1 MKSNIA
7 EVGFRMYKL
16 KDLTDMKKNETTGS
30 ATLKGATGNGVKTPN
45 NGQTVK
51 DFVMGMLVVVRMEI
65 EVRKKSLNVTD
76 AQLAE
81 MVLARIEEDNRT
93 FSDEKEE
100 RMYYGAVTREVVWN
114 YANATEAE
122 HIINR
127 LKSGDQL
134 FAQKFF
140 YGTNNSG
147 CNISRFRSKICA
159 HIKQAYH
166 YEVSVEEFGNIVYT
180 HLWDNGTWSVLD
192 NYAKKSSFF
201 CWLEQVSRHEV
212 MRELEDMKII
222 NMSRERTSGN
232 TRLLGTSISP
242 DIWELIITDLMP
254 EGLYKNLLMS
264 SYVER
269 KNEKKMTTDFELE
282 EEALRSEIKKAE
294 MALKNKLI
302 RGDNYYYGEL
312 VLRDKTS
319 RNVEVS
325 EEFIKEFVKWQEEKS
340 FASPLADVFG
350 VNLDKEEI
358 NDKVVDFLYRFSE
371 KLQWSDEDKLIWRLR
386 FIESNAPVDV
396 AERCGRARA
405 WLDTRY
411 SRLNKKFNAAIREWW
426 KNNA

>member
-1 MKSNIA
+1 
-7 EVGFRMYKL
+7 
-16 KDLTDMKKNETTGS
+16 MKKNETTGS
-30 ATLKGATGNGVKTPN
+30 ATFKGATGNGVKTPGI
-45 NGQTVK
+45 GQAVK
-51 DFVMGMLVVVRMEI
+51 DFIMGLLVVVRMEI
-65 EVRKKSLNVTD
+65 EDRKKSLDVTD
-76 AQLAE
+76 EQLAE
-81 MVLARIEEDNRT
+81 MVLARIEEDKLT

-100 RMYYGAVTREVVWN
+100 RKYYGVVTRKVVWN

-122 HIINR
+122 RIINR

-140 YGTNNSG
+140 YGKNNNE
-147 CNISRFRSKICA
+147 CNISRFRSKIIA
-159 HIKQAYH
+159 QIKQTYH

-212 MRELEDMKII
+212 MRVLEDMKVI
-222 NMSRERTSGN
+222 NVSRERTSGN

-242 DIWELIITDLMP
+242 DVWELIITDLMP
-254 EGLYKNLLMS
+254 EGMYKNLLMA

-269 KNEKKMTTDFELE
+269 KNEKKMAKDFKLE
-282 EEALRSEIKKAE
+282 AESLRSEIKKAE
-294 MALKNKLI
+294 MALKDKLI
-302 RGDNYYYGEL
+302 RGDSYYEEL
-312 VLRDKTS
+312 VLRDKTP

-325 EEFIKEFVKWQEEKS
+325 EEFIKEFVKWQEGKS
-340 FASPLADVFG
+340 DASPLADVFG
-350 VNLDKEEI
+350 INLDKEEI

-386 FIESNAPVDV
+386 FIENTAPVEV

-411 SRLNKKFNAAIREWW
+411 SRLNKKFNTAIREWW

>member
-1 MKSNIA
+1 
-7 EVGFRMYKL
+7 
-16 KDLTDMKKNETTGS
+16 MKKNETTGS
-30 ATLKGATGNGVKTPN
+30 ATLKGATGNGVNTPGI
-45 NGQTVK
+45 GQVVK
-51 DFVMGMLVVVRMEI
+51 DFIMGLLVVVRMEI
-65 EVRKKSLNVTD
+65 EDRKKSLDVTD
-76 AQLAE
+76 EQLAE
-81 MVLARIEEDNRT
+81 MVLIRIEEDKLT

-100 RMYYGAVTREVVWN
+100 RKYYGVVTREVVWN

-122 HIINR
+122 RIINR

-140 YGTNNSG
+140 YGKNNNE
-147 CNISRFRSKICA
+147 CNISRFRSKIIA
-159 HIKQAYH
+159 QIKQTYH

-212 MRELEDMKII
+212 MRVLEDMKVI
-222 NMSRERTSGN
+222 NVSRERTSGN

-242 DIWELIITDLMP
+242 DVWELIITDLMP
-254 EGLYKNLLMS
+254 EGMYKNLLMA

-269 KNEKKMTTDFELE
+269 KNEKKMAKDFKLE
-282 EEALRSEIKKAE
+282 AESLRSEIKKAE
-294 MALKNKLI
+294 MALKDKLI
-302 RGDNYYYGEL
+302 RGDSYYEEL
-312 VLRDKTS
+312 VLRDKTP

-325 EEFIKEFVKWQEEKS
+325 EEFIKEFVKWQEGKS
-340 FASPLADVFG
+340 DASPLADVFG

-386 FIESNAPVDV
+386 FIENTAPVEV

>member
-1 MKSNIA
+1 
-7 EVGFRMYKL
+7 
-16 KDLTDMKKNETTGS
+16 MKKNETTGS
-30 ATLKGATGNGVKTPN
+30 AILKGAIGNGVKTPGI
-45 NGQTVK
+45 GQAVK
-51 DFVMGMLVVVRMEI
+51 EFIMGLLVVVRIEI
-65 EVRKKSLNVTD
+65 EDRKKSLDVTD
-76 AQLAE
+76 EQLAE
-81 MVLARIEEDNRT
+81 MVLTRIEEEKLT

-100 RMYYGAVTREVVWN
+100 RKYYGVVTRKVVWN

-122 HIINR
+122 RIINR

-140 YGTNNSG
+140 YGKNNNE
-147 CNISRFRSKICA
+147 CNISRFRSKIIA
-159 HIKQAYH
+159 QIKQTYH

-201 CWLEQVSRHEV
+201 CWLEKVSRHEV
-212 MRELEDMKII
+212 MRVLEDMKVI
-222 NMSRERTSGN
+222 NVSRERTSGN

-242 DIWELIITDLMP
+242 DVWELIITDLMP
-254 EGLYKNLLMS
+254 EGMYKNLLMA

-269 KNEKKMTTDFELE
+269 KNEKKMAKDFKLE
-282 EEALRSEIKKAE
+282 AESLRSEIKKAE
-294 MALKNKLI
+294 MALKDKLI
-302 RGDNYYYGEL
+302 RGDSYYEEL
-312 VLRDKTS
+312 VLRDKTP

-325 EEFIKEFVKWQEEKS
+325 EEFIKEFVKWQEGKS
-340 FASPLADVFG
+340 DASPLADVFG

-386 FIESNAPVDV
+386 FIENTAPVEV

>member
-1 MKSNIA
+1 
-7 EVGFRMYKL
+7 
-16 KDLTDMKKNETTGS
+16 MKKNETTGS
-30 ATLKGATGNGVKTPN
+30 AILKGAIGNGVKTPGI
-45 NGQTVK
+45 GQAVK
-51 DFVMGMLVVVRMEI
+51 EFIMGLLVVVRIEI
-65 EVRKKSLNVTD
+65 EDRKKSLDVTD
-76 AQLAE
+76 EQLAE
-81 MVLARIEEDNRT
+81 MVLTRIEEEKLT

-100 RMYYGAVTREVVWN
+100 RKYYGVVTRKVVWN

-122 HIINR
+122 RIINR

-140 YGTNNSG
+140 YGKNNNE
-147 CNISRFRSKICA
+147 CNISRFRSKIIA
-159 HIKQAYH
+159 QIKQTYH

-201 CWLEQVSRHEV
+201 CWLEKVSRHEV
-212 MRELEDMKII
+212 MRVLEDMKVI
-222 NMSRERTSGN
+222 NVSRERTSGN

-242 DIWELIITDLMP
+242 DVWELIITDLMP
-254 EGLYKNLLMS
+254 EGMYKNLLMA

-269 KNEKKMTTDFELE
+269 KNEKKMAKDFKLE
-282 EEALRSEIKKAE
+282 AESLRSEIKKAE
-294 MALKNKLI
+294 MALKDKLI
-302 RGDNYYYGEL
+302 RGDSYYEEL
-312 VLRDKTS
+312 VLRDKTP

-325 EEFIKEFVKWQEEKS
+325 EEFIKEFVKWQEGKS
-340 FASPLADVFG
+340 DASPLADVFG
-350 VNLDKEEI
+350 INFDKEEI

-386 FIESNAPVDV
+386 FIENTAPVEV

>member
-1 MKSNIA
+1 
-7 EVGFRMYKL
+7 
-16 KDLTDMKKNETTGS
+16 MKKNETTGS
-30 ATLKGATGNGVKTPN
+30 ANLKRATDNGVKTPGI
-45 NGQTVK
+45 GQAVK
-51 DFVMGMLVVVRMEI
+51 DFVMGLLVVVRMEI
-65 EVRKKSLNVTD
+65 EDRKKSLDVTD
-76 AQLAE
+76 GQLAE
-81 MVLARIEEDNRT
+81 MVLDRIEEDEQT
-93 FSDEKEE
+93 FSDDKEK
-100 RMYYGAVTREVVWN
+100 RRYYGAVTREVVWN

-122 HIINR
+122 RIINR

-140 YGTNNSG
+140 YGKNNNE
-147 CNISRFRSKICA
+147 CNISRFRSKIIA
-159 HIKQAYH
+159 QIKQTYH

-212 MRELEDMKII
+212 MRVLEDMKVI
-222 NMSRERTSGN
+222 NVSRERTSGN

-242 DIWELIITDLMP
+242 DVWELIITDLMP
-254 EGLYKNLLMS
+254 EGQYKNLLMA

-269 KNEKKMTTDFELE
+269 KNEKKIAKDFKLE
-282 EEALRSEIKKAE
+282 AESLRSEIKKAE
-294 MALKNKLI
+294 MALKDKLI
-302 RGDNYYYGEL
+302 RGDSYYEEL
-312 VLRDKTS
+312 VLRDKTP

-325 EEFIKEFVKWQEEKS
+325 EEFVKEFVKWQEGKS
-340 FASPLADVFG
+340 DASPLADVFG
-350 VNLDKEEI
+350 VNPDKEDI

-386 FIESNAPVDV
+386 FIENTAPVEV
-396 AERCGRARA
+396 AERCGKARS

-411 SRLNKKFNAAIREWW
+411 SRLNKKFNIAIREWW

>member
-1 MKSNIA
+1 
-7 EVGFRMYKL
+7 
-16 KDLTDMKKNETTGS
+16 MKKNETTGS
-30 ATLKGATGNGVKTPN
+30 AILKGAIGNGVKTPGI
-45 NGQTVK
+45 GQAVK
-51 DFVMGMLVVVRMEI
+51 EFIMGLLVVVRIEI
-65 EVRKKSLNVTD
+65 EDRKKSLDVTD
-76 AQLAE
+76 EQLAE
-81 MVLARIEEDNRT
+81 MVLARIEEEKLT

-100 RMYYGAVTREVVWN
+100 RKYYGVVTRKVVWN

-122 HIINR
+122 RIITR

-140 YGTNNSG
+140 YGKNNNE
-147 CNISRFRSKICA
+147 CNISRFRSKIIA
-159 HIKQAYH
+159 QIKQTYH

-212 MRELEDMKII
+212 MRVLEDMKVI
-222 NMSRERTSGN
+222 NVSRERTSGN

-242 DIWELIITDLMP
+242 DVWELIITDLMP
-254 EGLYKNLLMS
+254 EGMYKNLLMA

-269 KNEKKMTTDFELE
+269 KNEKKMAKDFKLE
-282 EEALRSEIKKAE
+282 AESLRSEIKKAE
-294 MALKNKLI
+294 MALKDKLI
-302 RGDNYYYGEL
+302 RGDSYYEEL
-312 VLRDKTS
+312 VLRDKTP

-325 EEFIKEFVKWQEEKS
+325 EEFIKEFVKWQEGKS
-340 FASPLADVFG
+340 DASPLADVFG

-358 NDKVVDFLYRFSE
+358 NDKVVDFLYCFSE

-386 FIESNAPVDV
+386 FIENTAPVEV

-426 KNNA
+426 KNNV

>member
-1 MKSNIA
+1 
-7 EVGFRMYKL
+7 
-16 KDLTDMKKNETTGS
+16 MKKNETTGS
-30 ATLKGATGNGVKTPN
+30 AILKGAIGNGVKTPGI
-45 NGQTVK
+45 GQAVK
-51 DFVMGMLVVVRMEI
+51 EFIMGLLVVVRIEI
-65 EVRKKSLNVTD
+65 EDRKKSLDVTD
-76 AQLAE
+76 EQLAE
-81 MVLARIEEDNRT
+81 MVLARIEEEKLT

-100 RMYYGAVTREVVWN
+100 RKYYGVVTRKVVWN

-122 HIINR
+122 RIINR

-140 YGTNNSG
+140 YGKNNNE
-147 CNISRFRSKICA
+147 CNISRFRSKIIA
-159 HIKQAYH
+159 QIKQTYH

-201 CWLEQVSRHEV
+201 CWIEKVSRHEV
-212 MRELEDMKII
+212 MRVLEDMKVI
-222 NMSRERTSGN
+222 NVSRERTSGN

-242 DIWELIITDLMP
+242 DVWELIITDLMP
-254 EGLYKNLLMS
+254 EGMYKNLLMA

-269 KNEKKMTTDFELE
+269 KNEKKMAKDFKLE
-282 EEALRSEIKKAE
+282 AESLRSEIKKAE
-294 MALKNKLI
+294 MALKDKLI
-302 RGDNYYYGEL
+302 RGDSYYEEL
-312 VLRDKTS
+312 VLRDKTP

-325 EEFIKEFVKWQEEKS
+325 EEFIKEFVKWQEGKS
-340 FASPLADVFG
+340 DASPLADVFG

-358 NDKVVDFLYRFSE
+358 NDKIVDFLYRFSE

-386 FIESNAPVDV
+386 FIENTAPVEV

>member
-1 MKSNIA
+1 
-7 EVGFRMYKL
+7 
-16 KDLTDMKKNETTGS
+16 MKKNETTGS
-30 ATLKGATGNGVKTPN
+30 TTLKGATGNGVNTPGI
-45 NGQTVK
+45 GQVVR
-51 DFVMGMLVVVRMEI
+51 DFIMGLLVVVRMEI
-65 EVRKKSLNVTD
+65 EDRKKSLDVTD
-76 AQLAE
+76 EQLAE
-81 MVLARIEEDNRT
+81 MVLVRIEEDKLT

-100 RMYYGAVTREVVWN
+100 RKYYGVVTRKVVWN

-122 HIINR
+122 RIITR

-140 YGTNNSG
+140 YGKNNNE
-147 CNISRFRSKICA
+147 CNISRFRSKIIA
-159 HIKQAYH
+159 QIKQTYH

-212 MRELEDMKII
+212 MRVLEDMKVI
-222 NMSRERTSGN
+222 NVSRERTSGN

-242 DIWELIITDLMP
+242 DVWELIITDLMP
-254 EGLYKNLLMS
+254 EGMYKNLLMA

-269 KNEKKMTTDFELE
+269 KNEKKMAKDFKLE
-282 EEALRSEIKKAE
+282 AESLRSEIKKAE
-294 MALKNKLI
+294 MALKDKLI
-302 RGDNYYYGEL
+302 RGDSYYEEL
-312 VLRDKTS
+312 VLRDKTP

-325 EEFIKEFVKWQEEKS
+325 DEFIKEFVKWQEGKS
-340 FASPLADVFG
+340 DASPLADVFG
-350 VNLDKEEI
+350 VYLDKEEI

-386 FIESNAPVDV
+386 FIENTAPVEV

>member
-1 MKSNIA
+1 
-7 EVGFRMYKL
+7 
-16 KDLTDMKKNETTGS
+16 MKKNETTGS
-30 ATLKGATGNGVKTPN
+30 TTLKGATGNGVNTPGI
-45 NGQTVK
+45 GQVVK
-51 DFVMGMLVVVRMEI
+51 DFIMGLLVVVRMEI
-65 EVRKKSLNVTD
+65 EDRKKSLDVTD
-76 AQLAE
+76 EQLAE
-81 MVLARIEEDNRT
+81 MVLVRIEEDKLT

-100 RMYYGAVTREVVWN
+100 RKYYGVVTRKVVWN

-122 HIINR
+122 RIITR

-140 YGTNNSG
+140 YGKNNNE
-147 CNISRFRSKICA
+147 CNISRFRSKIIA
-159 HIKQAYH
+159 QIKQTYH

-212 MRELEDMKII
+212 MRVLEDMKVI
-222 NMSRERTSGN
+222 NVSRERTSGN

-242 DIWELIITDLMP
+242 DVWELIITDLMP
-254 EGLYKNLLMS
+254 EGMYKNLLMA

-269 KNEKKMTTDFELE
+269 KNEKKMVKEFKLE
-282 EEALRSEIKKAE
+282 AEALRSEIKKAE
-294 MALKNKLI
+294 MALKDKLI
-302 RGDNYYYGEL
+302 RGDSYYEEL
-312 VLRDKTS
+312 VLRDKTP

-325 EEFIKEFVKWQEEKS
+325 EEFIKEFVKWQEGKS
-340 FASPLADVFG
+340 DASPLADVFG

-386 FIESNAPVDV
+386 FIENTAPVEV

>member
-1 MKSNIA
+1 
-7 EVGFRMYKL
+7 
-16 KDLTDMKKNETTGS
+16 MKKNETTGS
-30 ATLKGATGNGVKTPN
+30 ATLKGATSNGVKTPGI
-45 NGQTVK
+45 GQAVK
-51 DFVMGMLVVVRMEI
+51 DFIMGLLVVVRMEI
-65 EVRKKSLNVTD
+65 EDRKKSLDVTD
-76 AQLAE
+76 EQLAE
-81 MVLARIEEDNRT
+81 LVLARIEEDKLT

-100 RMYYGAVTREVVWN
+100 RKYYGVVTRKVVWN

-122 HIINR
+122 RIINR

-140 YGTNNSG
+140 YGKNNNE
-147 CNISRFRSKICA
+147 CNISRFRSKIIA
-159 HIKQAYH
+159 QIKQTYH

-212 MRELEDMKII
+212 MRVLEDMKVI
-222 NMSRERTSGN
+222 NVSRERTSGN

-242 DIWELIITDLMP
+242 DVWELIITDLMP
-254 EGLYKNLLMS
+254 EGMYKNLLMA

-269 KNEKKMTTDFELE
+269 KNEKKMAKDFKLE
-282 EEALRSEIKKAE
+282 AESLRSEIKKAE
-294 MALKNKLI
+294 MALKDKLI
-302 RGDNYYYGEL
+302 RGDSYYEEL
-312 VLRDKTS
+312 VLRDKTP
-319 RNVEVS
+319 RNVELS
-325 EEFIKEFVKWQEEKS
+325 EEFIKEFVKWQEGKS
-340 FASPLADVFG
+340 DASPLADVFG

-386 FIESNAPVDV
+386 FIENTAPVEV

>member
-1 MKSNIA
+1 
-7 EVGFRMYKL
+7 
-16 KDLTDMKKNETTGS
+16 MKKNETTGS
-30 ATLKGATGNGVKTPN
+30 ATLKGATSNGVKTPGI
-45 NGQTVK
+45 GQAVK
-51 DFVMGMLVVVRMEI
+51 DFIMGLLVVVRMEI
-65 EVRKKSLNVTD
+65 EDRKKSLNVTD
-76 AQLAE
+76 EQLAE
-81 MVLARIEEDNRT
+81 MVLTRIEEEKLT

-100 RMYYGAVTREVVWN
+100 RKYYGVVTRKVVWN

-122 HIINR
+122 RIINR

-140 YGTNNSG
+140 YGKNNNE
-147 CNISRFRSKICA
+147 CNISRFRSKIIA
-159 HIKQAYH
+159 QIKQTYH

-201 CWLEQVSRHEV
+201 CWLEKVSRHEV
-212 MRELEDMKII
+212 MRVLEDMKVI
-222 NMSRERTSGN
+222 NVSRERTSGN

-242 DIWELIITDLMP
+242 DVWELIITDLMP
-254 EGLYKNLLMS
+254 EGMYKNLLMA

-269 KNEKKMTTDFELE
+269 KNEKKMAKDFKLE
-282 EEALRSEIKKAE
+282 AESLRSEIKKAE
-294 MALKNKLI
+294 MALKDKLI
-302 RGDNYYYGEL
+302 RGDSYYEEL
-312 VLRDKTS
+312 VLRDKTP

-325 EEFIKEFVKWQEEKS
+325 EEFIKEFVKWQEGKS
-340 FASPLADVFG
+340 DASPLADVFG

-386 FIESNAPVDV
+386 FIENTAPVEV

>member
-1 MKSNIA
+1 
-7 EVGFRMYKL
+7 
-16 KDLTDMKKNETTGS
+16 MKKNETTGS
-30 ATLKGATGNGVKTPN
+30 ATFKGATGNGVKTPGI
-45 NGQTVK
+45 GQAVK
-51 DFVMGMLVVVRMEI
+51 DFIMGLLVVVRMEI
-65 EVRKKSLNVTD
+65 EDRKKSLDVTD
-76 AQLAE
+76 EQLAE
-81 MVLARIEEDNRT
+81 MVLARIEEDKLT

-100 RMYYGAVTREVVWN
+100 CKYYGVVTREVVWN

-122 HIINR
+122 RIINR
-127 LKSGDQL
+127 LKFGDQL

-140 YGTNNSG
+140 YGKNNNE
-147 CNISRFRSKICA
+147 CNISRFRSKIIA
-159 HIKQAYH
+159 QIKQTYH

-212 MRELEDMKII
+212 MRVLEDMKVI
-222 NMSRERTSGN
+222 NVSRERTSGN

-242 DIWELIITDLMP
+242 DVWELIITDLMP
-254 EGLYKNLLMS
+254 EGMYKNLLLA

-269 KNEKKMTTDFELE
+269 KNEKKMAKDFKLE
-282 EEALRSEIKKAE
+282 AESLRSEIKKAE
-294 MALKNKLI
+294 MALKDKLI
-302 RGDNYYYGEL
+302 RGDSYYEEL

-325 EEFIKEFVKWQEEKS
+325 EEFIKEFVKWQEGKS
-340 FASPLADVFG
+340 DASPLADVFG

-386 FIESNAPVDV
+386 FIENTAPVEV

>member
-1 MKSNIA
+1 
-7 EVGFRMYKL
+7 
-16 KDLTDMKKNETTGS
+16 MKKNETTGS
-30 ATLKGATGNGVKTPN
+30 ATLKGATGNGVKTPGI
-45 NGQTVK
+45 GQVVK
-51 DFVMGMLVVVRMEI
+51 DFIMGLLVVVRMEI
-65 EVRKKSLNVTD
+65 EDRKKSLDVTD
-76 AQLAE
+76 EQLAE
-81 MVLARIEEDNRT
+81 MVLARIEEEKLT
-93 FSDEKEE
+93 FPDEKEE
-100 RMYYGAVTREVVWN
+100 RKYYGVVTREVVWK

-122 HIINR
+122 RIINR

-140 YGTNNSG
+140 YGKNNNE
-147 CNISRFRSKICA
+147 CNISRFRSKIIA
-159 HIKQAYH
+159 QIKQTYH

-212 MRELEDMKII
+212 MRVLEDMKVI
-222 NMSRERTSGN
+222 NVSRERTSGN
-232 TRLLGTSISP
+232 TRLLGASISP
-242 DIWELIITDLMP
+242 DVWELIITDLMP
-254 EGLYKNLLMS
+254 EGMYKNLLMA

-269 KNEKKMTTDFELE
+269 KNEKKMAKDFKLE
-282 EEALRSEIKKAE
+282 AEALRSGIKKAE
-294 MALKNKLI
+294 MALKDKLI
-302 RGDNYYYGEL
+302 RGDSYYEEL
-312 VLRDKTS
+312 VLRDKTP

-325 EEFIKEFVKWQEEKS
+325 EEFIKEFVKWQEGKS
-340 FASPLADVFG
+340 DASPLADVFG
-350 VNLDKEEI
+350 INFDKEEI

-386 FIESNAPVDV
+386 FIENTAPVEV

-426 KNNA
+426 KKNA

>member
-1 MKSNIA
+1 
-7 EVGFRMYKL
+7 
-16 KDLTDMKKNETTGS
+16 MKKNETTGS
-30 ATLKGATGNGVKTPN
+30 ATLKGATGNGVNTPGI
-45 NGQTVK
+45 GQVVK
-51 DFVMGMLVVVRMEI
+51 DFIMGLLVVVRMEI
-65 EVRKKSLNVTD
+65 EDRKKSLDVTD
-76 AQLAE
+76 EQLAE
-81 MVLARIEEDNRT
+81 MVLARIEEDKLT

-100 RMYYGAVTREVVWN
+100 RKYYGVVTRKVVWN

-122 HIINR
+122 RIINR

-140 YGTNNSG
+140 YGKNNNE
-147 CNISRFRSKICA
+147 CNISRFRSKIIA
-159 HIKQAYH
+159 QIKQTYH

-212 MRELEDMKII
+212 MRVLEYMKVI
-222 NMSRERTSGN
+222 NVSRERTSGN

-242 DIWELIITDLMP
+242 DVWELIITDLMP
-254 EGLYKNLLMS
+254 EGMYKNLLMA

-269 KNEKKMTTDFELE
+269 KNEKKMAKDFKLE
-282 EEALRSEIKKAE
+282 AESLRSEIKKAE
-294 MALKNKLI
+294 IALKDKLI
-302 RGDNYYYGEL
+302 RGDSYYEEL
-312 VLRDKTS
+312 VLRDKTP

-325 EEFIKEFVKWQEEKS
+325 EEFIKEFVKWQEGKS
-340 FASPLADVFG
+340 DASPLADVFG

-386 FIESNAPVDV
+386 FIENTAPVEV

-426 KNNA
+426 KKNA